1 MLSAGGNTMFKLQ
14 EEKSKTEDK
23 KPLKVTESEEE
34 SSIEVAGSRIFYYSE
49 VNKDSVLELNKQ
61 LRDLSVRLLNVGNS
75 YDVPTPPIRLH
86 INSPGGSLLD
96 GLAAVDYI
104 RNCRV
109 PVHTIIDGS
118 AASAATLMSV
128 VGTKRYI
135 HRHSFMLIHQLSSGL
150 FGKYEEMVDDFEN
163 STKLM
168 NTIKGIYKK
177 YTKIPENT
185 LKDILKRDLWL
196 DSATCVKYGLVD
208 EIIG

>member
-1 MLSAGGNTMFKLQ
+1 MFKLEEKQQ
-14 EEKSKTEDK
+14 EENK
-23 KPLKVTESEEE
+23 KPLKVTDEDDN
-34 SSIEVAGSRIFYYSE
+34 SSIEVVGSRIFYYSE
-49 VNKDSVLELNKQ
+49 VSKESVLELNKQ
-61 LRDLSVRLLNVGNS
+61 LRDLSVKLLNVGNS
-75 YDVPTPPIRLH
+75 YDVQPPPIRLH

-104 RNCRV
+104 KNSRV
-109 PVHTIIDGS
+109 SVHTIIDGS

-150 FGKYEEMVDDFEN
+150 FGKYQEMVDDFEN

-168 NTIKGIYKK
+168 NTIQDIYKK
-177 YTKIPENT
+177 HTKIPDKV
-185 LKDILKRDLWL
+185 LKDLLKRDLWL
-196 DSATCVKYGLVD
+196 DAVTCVKYGLVD

>member
-1 MLSAGGNTMFKLQ
+1 MFRL
-14 EEKSKTEDK
+14 EEKQKEDSK
-23 KPLKVTESEEE
+23 KPLKVTEDEDN

-61 LRDLSVRLLNVGNS
+61 LRDLSVKLLHVGNS
-75 YDVPTPPIRLH
+75 YDVPAPPIRLH

-104 RNCRV
+104 KNSKI

-128 VGTKRYI
+128 VGTRRYI

-168 NTIKGIYKK
+168 NTIQGIYKK
-177 YTKIPENT
+177 YTKIPDKT
-185 LKDILKRDLWL
+185 LKDLLKRDLWL
-196 DSATCVKYGLVD
+196 DSATCIKYGLVD